1 MVIFPIHPYAS
12 GPIAKVVDADGVEET
27 PDLDA
32 DVQPHLLGNAIFRP
46 GTLLAGR
53 FAGAKDQFEGSLG
66 GPDDISKGDVGRVF
80 QKEIPAVGASLASK
94 NIGFLEPL
102 EDLLE
107 VSGTDLLPSRDVLDL
122 GGQTNGMV
130 SDVEQCADAVSA
142 LGGKPH
148 Y

>member
-1 MVIFPIHPYAS
+1 VVIFPIHPYAP
-12 GPIAKVVDADGVEET
+12 GPIAKVVDADGVEKT

-32 DVQPHLLGNAIFRP
+32 DVQPHLLGDTIFRP

-53 FAGAKDQFEGSLG
+53 LAGAKYQFEGPLG
-66 GPDDISKGDVGRVF
+66 GPDDISKGDFGRVL

-107 VSGTDLLPSRDVLDL
+107 VSRTDLLS
-122 GGQTNGMV
+122 
-130 SDVEQCADAVSA
+130 S
-142 LGGKPH
+142 
-148 Y
+148 